1 MNKRRTEHKLRV
13 ENNIEHDNNI
23 KVIPGWEFFAVNWV
37 RRGAELHE
45 HKCIYCNRFKLQ
57 MCTVPSPI
65 HLVALHLW
73 KGVKNVKLRR
83 VWQISLHQW
92 NEHRQKIHSTT
103 FFFFNGSMEFI
114 QNTGINIF
122 AHFHNISHSR
132 RDVVVVLQNSRARRE
147 GEFNFNLCNY
157 IAVALSA
164 AARGHGMIARSVTMR
179 TTTTCSVPRSLSRS
193 TFCDFLNNWFWLMHY
208 QC

>member
-1 MNKRRTEHKLRV
+1 
-13 ENNIEHDNNI
+13 
-23 KVIPGWEFFAVNWV
+23 
-37 RRGAELHE
+37 
-45 HKCIYCNRFKLQ
+45 
-57 MCTVPSPI
+57 
-65 HLVALHLW
+65 
-73 KGVKNVKLRR
+73 
-83 VWQISLHQW
+83 
-92 NEHRQKIHSTT
+92 
-103 FFFFNGSMEFI
+103 MEFI

-164 AARGHGMIARSVTMR
+164 AARGHGMIARLGDDEDDNNVF
-179 TTTTCSVPRSLSRS
+179 RSTISLRS